1 MTDTADNVESK
12 PKRKRMPAYES
23 LNARERRL
31 VDATVAGA
39 PPAEAG
45 RVAGYSTG
53 TTTEYWQ
60 RAKRKPAFRE
70 AVREC
75 MEAIG
80 LDPEGIASR
89 LVSGA
94 DSSMQYVTTKDGQI
108 HERPDPHARAKYLDM
123 ALKVQGA
130 YPAPWDQGG
139 ANVQVVVISPENSLA
154 AANPFS
160 APVVESPSVRELKP
174 GES

>member
-1 MTDTADNVESK
+1 M
-12 PKRKRMPAYES
+12 
-23 LNARERRL
+23 
-31 VDATVAGA
+31 DATVAGA

-60 RAKRKPAFRE
+60 RAKKKP
-70 AVREC
+70 AVREAIREC
-75 MEAIG
+75 FEAIG
-80 LDPEGIASR
+80 LDPEGIAGR
-89 LVSGA
+89 VKTGI
-94 DSSMQYVTTKDGQI
+94 DSAMQYQATKDGQVVTLG
-108 HERPDPHARAKYLDM
+108 PDWHARFKGLDM
-123 ALKVQGA
+123 VAKMVGA
-130 YPAPWDQGG
+130 YPDPRDQGG